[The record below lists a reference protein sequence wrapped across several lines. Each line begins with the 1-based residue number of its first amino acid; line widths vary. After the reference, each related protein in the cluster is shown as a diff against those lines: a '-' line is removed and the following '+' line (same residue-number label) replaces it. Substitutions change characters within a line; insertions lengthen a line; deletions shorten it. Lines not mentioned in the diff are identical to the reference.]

1 MIIEKRFPAN
11 VGMQQDTFLNNKQID
26 GRLYVYLQSISKPE
40 KNSVGEYETR
50 VEKKDI
56 PIQFVI
62 CEKVQIKSP
71 KTYRLHFKKLLET
84 GYLIDSGSY
93 YILPRK
99 EDVFFNIPLDTII
112 FFRDT
117 VKEDVIKQ
125 IKGYGIENRVLLL
138 SHRND
143 VPVLLHA
150 MDCFFFPSLFEGLG
164 IVVVEA
170 QKAGVK
176 AVVADTIPKAA
187 YLSSNLIVKSLQEP
201 LDAWVNAI
209 LYESANFEQHK
220 DINEWDMRNVIK
232 KLENI
237 YQ

>member
-117 VKEDVIKQ
+117 VKEDVIKTYIYLGQ
-125 IKGYGIENRVLLL
+125 RNKYGLTQHRQYIFTKKELLQHLGL
-138 SHRND
+138 SN
-143 VPVLLHA
+143 
-150 MDCFFFPSLFEGLG
+150 S
-164 IVVVEA
+164 
-170 QKAGVK
+170 
-176 AVVADTIPKAA
+176 
-187 YLSSNLIVKSLQEP
+187 
-201 LDAWVNAI
+201 
-209 LYESANFEQHK
+209 SANLK
-220 DINEWDMRNVIK
+220 KINNILAALVDFGFITFSSKSDGKVERLILTGFSLKYHGLFLEEGK
-232 KLENI
+232 KVG
-237 YQ
+237 